1 MDELRSQKKPILV
14 KWFKHNSLQVLDVEC
29 GTNSAVVKCKDKD
42 GNIVFYGLSTLQEH
56 LRAIGG
62 QAGTKSMY
70 KHLVVR
76 LEIDAPRVMGFAMTR
91 TGSYFIMKADNQ
103 ASKSIDPDHP
113 DATGLIHFYQQAE

>member
-1 MDELRSQKKPILV
+1 
-14 KWFKHNSLQVLDVEC
+14 
-29 GTNSAVVKCKDKD
+29 
-42 GNIVFYGLSTLQEH
+42 
-56 LRAIGG
+56 
-62 QAGTKSMY
+62 MY

-113 DATGLIHFYQQAE
+113 DATGLIHFYQQAEQDGKRKWKFLTEEQYEA